1 MSFTYTASD
10 GTKVTLP
17 KERLSF
23 SQISMYL
30 KCPAQYEQHY
40 VLGRSSPPG
49 IALVEGTCAHAA
61 LEENNLNK
69 IAKGDDLNPATVVE
83 VFADTL
89 SDKSKEIE
97 DWEGDTADIVIDRA
111 RQYLGAYMTGY
122 APLLR
127 PVSAEQEYLFDVAG
141 IPMIAVID
149 VQTAAKVLD
158 YKTVTSRSQVFQAPA
173 KSLQL
178 NLYGRIAGKDKAGYI
193 GLLKDKG
200 DFKTVDA
207 VLEPNRMG
215 VMLEQTVLRVAK
227 AISAGIFP
235 MVDEGSWACSQMY
248 CGFYNRCRGA
258 MLHGSWPL
266 PAPDQTGAPVAPTKT
281 KAVKIRP
288 LGST

>member
-1 MSFTYTASD
+1 MSFTYTLTD

-17 KERLSF
+17 KERLSY

-69 IAKGDDLNPATVVE
+69 IARGDDLPAKQVVE

-89 SDKSKEIE
+89 SDKGKEVE
-97 DWEGDTADIVIDRA
+97 DWEGDSADIVIDRA
-111 RQYLGAYMTGY
+111 KQYLGAYMAGY

-141 IPMIAVID
+141 VPMVAVID
-149 VQTAAKVLD
+149 VQTAGAVLD

-178 NLYGRIAGKDKAGYI
+178 NLYGRIANKDKAGYI

-200 DFKTVDA
+200 DFKTADA
-207 VLEPNRMG
+207 LLDRNRMTI
-215 VMLEQTVLRVAK
+215 VVEQTVTRVAK

-235 MVDEGSWACSQMY
+235 MVDEGSWACSPTF
-248 CGFYNRCRGA
+248 CGFFRNCRGA
-258 MLHGSWPL
+258 MLHGSWPK
-266 PAPDQTGAPVAPTKT
+266 PAPADVSLASVLATKKVQARKI
-281 KAVKIRP
+281 KAV
-288 LGST
+288 

>member
-1 MSFTYTASD
+1 MSFTYTLTD

-17 KERLSF
+17 KERLSY

-69 IAKGDDLNPATVVE
+69 IARGDDLPAKQVVE

-89 SDKSKEIE
+89 SDKGKEVE
-97 DWEGDTADIVIDRA
+97 DWEGDSADIVIDRA
-111 RQYLGAYMTGY
+111 KQYLGAYMAGY

-141 IPMIAVID
+141 VPMVAVID
-149 VQTAAKVLD
+149 VQTAGAVLD

-178 NLYGRIAGKDKAGYI
+178 NLYGRIANKDKAGYI

-200 DFKTVDA
+200 DFKTADA
-207 VLEPNRMG
+207 LLDRNRMTI
-215 VMLEQTVLRVAK
+215 VVEQTVTRVAK

-235 MVDEGSWACSQMY
+235 MVDEGSWACSPTF
-248 CGFYNRCRGA
+248 CGFFRNCRGA
-258 MLHGSWPL
+258 MLHGSWPK
-266 PAPDQTGAPVAPTKT
+266 PAPADVSMGTVLAPKKAPARKI
-281 KAVKIRP
+281 KAV
-288 LGST
+288 